1 MTAEQSNYLNAFNS
15 KLRNFEMFTR
25 MGNRKVQSITGTA
38 IRKIFAKK
46 KITQAELLEYIGK
59 KLAKLIDNPKYS
71 EVTDS
76 EPPYQ
81 IKYYLM
87 KAVELSEYSFD
98 FDRFDITD
106 AAYKAKKDEV

>member
-1 MTAEQSNYLNAFNS
+1 MTAEQSNFLTAFKS
-15 KLRNFEMFTR
+15 KNRNFEMFTA
-25 MGNRKVQSITGTA
+25 MGNRKVQSITATG

-59 KLAKLIDNPKYS
+59 KLAKLIDNPKYD

-76 EPPYQ
+76 EPPYH

-87 KAVELSEYSFD
+87 KAVDISEYSFD

-106 AAYKAKKDEV
+106 AAHKAKKNEL